1 MKSPE
6 QQLVDLFHK
15 YSVQRFSHPEFSR
28 LLAESDLDTQQTFF
42 LCFGAFVAYKSAFA
56 INFNEEI
63 NPDSLASWCIDI
75 NRFMEERMGTIEPDR
90 AAIHNTLI

>member
-1 MKSPE
+1 MKTPE

-15 YSVQRFSHPEFSR
+15 FSVQRFNHPEFAR
-28 LLAESDLDTQQTFF
+28 LLAESDLETQQTFF
-42 LCFGAFVAYKSAFA
+42 FCFSAFSAYKAGFA

-75 NRFMEERMGTIEPDR
+75 NRFMEQRGQTVIPHLG
-90 AAIHNTLI
+90 AIHNSLI